1 MTSNATWLNDKAK
14 DLFKSVQEE
23 DKIRKQIVELQK
35 KARSLNNNTLKI
47 KDEIKGRLN
56 ELGATRLK
64 TELHEFKIVKSRR
77 KVVITDP
84 TLVPKEYL
92 VTTVDISKAKILES
106 NLTEVPGV
114 SFESGET
121 ILIKSTK
128 KV

>member
-35 KARSLNNNTLKI
+35 KARSLNKNTLKI
-47 KDEIKGRLN
+47 KDEIKGKLN
-56 ELGATRLK
+56 ELNSTRVK
-64 TELHEFKIVKSRR
+64 TEFHEFKIIKSRR

-106 NLTEVPGV
+106 KLPDVPGV
-114 SFESGET
+114 RFESGES
-121 ILIKSTK
+121 ILINPSK
-128 KV
+128 K

>member
-14 DLFKSVQEE
+14 QLFDSVQEE
-23 DKIRKQIVELQK
+23 DKIRKQIMELQK

-56 ELGATRLK
+56 ELNATRLK

-106 NLTEVPGV
+106 NLPEVPGV
-114 SFESGET
+114 RFESGES
-121 ILIKSTK
+121 ILIKPSK
-128 KV
+128 K

>member
-23 DKIRKQIVELQK
+23 DKIRKQILELQK

-47 KDEIKGRLN
+47 KAEIKGKLN
-56 ELGATRLK
+56 ELQAK
-64 TELHEFKIVKSRR
+64 CINTEFHEFKIIKSRR

-92 VTTVDISKAKILES
+92 VTTVDISKAKILEA
-106 NLTEVPGV
+106 NLPDVPGV
-114 SFESGET
+114 RFESGES
-121 ILIKSTK
+121 ILIKPSK
-128 KV
+128 K